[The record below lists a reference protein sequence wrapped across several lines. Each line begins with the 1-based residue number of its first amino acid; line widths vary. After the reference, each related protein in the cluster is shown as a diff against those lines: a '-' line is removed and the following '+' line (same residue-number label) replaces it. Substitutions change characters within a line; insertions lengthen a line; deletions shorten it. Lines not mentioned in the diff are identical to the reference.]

1 MRLKAKKKLMN
12 WLLSQAG
19 TRHFFMDSFIDENSC
34 GTTLC
39 LAGAAATLLL
49 AENNHSTESLAFAS
63 KEYLQGLIREN
74 VFEKFKS
81 QNPFIYLASIYL
93 DLPDLGDD
101 SSLFFLENW
110 PIFYQSFFFGDNS
123 HVLVS
128 ILLENSEKNQG
139 LAFKARQF
147 ITALDRNYLYI
158 DHRYIRLDS
167 FWEPLA
173 AYLLL
178 KDMSEEDDLS
188 LNILKNSQPSLSRES
203 IEKYIKSNL
212 DTIQLFIDKWLD
224 NKDKDHLPLI

>member
-1 MRLKAKKKLMN
+1 MRLEAKEKLMN

-74 VFEKFKS
+74 VFEKCKF

-93 DLPDLGDD
+93 DLPNLEDD
-101 SSLFFLENW
+101 SSLFFLMNW
-110 PIFYQSFFFGDNS
+110 PIFYQYFFSGNS
-123 HVLVS
+123 SYILVS
-128 ILLENSEKNQG
+128 ILLENSEKNQ
-139 LAFKARQF
+139 KF
-147 ITALDRNYLYI
+147 ITALNTNDRW
-158 DHRYIRLDS
+158 LDS
-167 FWEPLA
+167 FWQPLA

-178 KDMSEEDDLS
+178 KDMPESDGLS
-188 LNILKNSQPSLSRES
+188 LNILRISQPSLSRES
-203 IEKYIKSNL
+203 IKKYIKSNL

-224 NKDKDHLPLI
+224 NKDKNHLPLI